1 MTMSEQLRRALI
13 DAMKLAEAESAR
25 WKGRDDR
32 TSTHWWGVAN
42 DIRELLVGD
51 DLDHAV
57 EATAS
62 LRAKALKAEEI
73 PPGLMDFRMRVS
85 E

>member
-1 MTMSEQLRRALI
+1 MTMSDQLRQALI
-13 DAMKLAEAESAR
+13 DAMKLAAAESAR
-25 WKGRDDR
+25 WKGSDDR
-32 TSTHWWGVAN
+32 TATHWHAVAN

-51 DLDHAV
+51 DLDRAV

-62 LRAKALKAEEI
+62 HRARALKAEEI
-73 PPGLMDFRMRVS
+73 PPGLMDFRMRS